1 MTRSDPLKVYIINQ
15 SFHWFIV
22 GLVFPIMALLFLEKG
37 ADIFQVGALIA
48 AYSAT
53 VILLELPTGGLA
65 DSIGRKRVYLIS
77 QGFYAMALA
86 TVLFATVLPLL
97 FIGMILMGTARAL
110 SSGSMDAWFV
120 DEFKKERPGQDLQR
134 ALAKANTII
143 PVGIA
148 SGSFIGGLL
157 PYYLGPQV
165 DEAFGLG
172 IYSINLMV
180 MLLAVGVQVLLTS
193 VLVREERPK
202 EGGDAWSGA
211 KKLPQVLST
220 SVQYGLKNRTIL
232 LLLISVAALGFS
244 LMSVETYWQPRLK
257 EILGSEA
264 DAWIF
269 GAIAAGYFLANS
281 VGNLVSIPLCSR
293 LKEGRSKVLAAIR
306 LAIGGTLILLALQG
320 GVWGFAAIYLLFFL
334 LVGVE
339 GSPFAALFNSNV
351 PSEKRSTL
359 LSLQS
364 LVLQVGGLI
373 GTLVMGYVAQVFSFG
388 AAWSIAGLVLMLSA
402 LAYLAIPTPQGS
414 LDKDGIGSGPA

>member
-1 MTRSDPLKVYIINQ
+1 MSRPDPLQVYIVNQ
-15 SFHWFIV
+15 SCHWFIV
-22 GLVFPIMALLFLEKG
+22 GLIFPIMALLFLEKG

-77 QGFYAMALA
+77 LGFYAMALV
-86 TVLFATVLPLL
+86 TVLFVTALPLL

-120 DEFKKERPGQDLQR
+120 DEFKRERPDQDLQR
-134 ALAKANTII
+134 ALAKANTLI

-148 SGSFIGGLL
+148 SGAFIGGLL
-157 PYYLGPQV
+157 PYYLGPEV

-172 IYSINLMV
+172 VYSINLMV
-180 MLLAVGVQVLLTS
+180 MLIAVAAQALLTS
-193 VLVREERPK
+193 VLVREERLAD
-202 EGGDAWSGA
+202 GGDAWSGV
-211 KKLPQVLST
+211 KGLPQVLSA

-244 LMSVETYWQPRLK
+244 LMTVETYWQPRLK
-257 EILGSEA
+257 EILGGDSE
-264 DAWIF
+264 AWIF

-281 VGNLVSIPLCSR
+281 VGNLVSIPLCAR
-293 LKEGRSKVLAAIR
+293 FKEGRSKALAAIR
-306 LAIGGTLILLALQG
+306 LVMGGALVLLAVQG
-320 GVWGFAAIYLLFFL
+320 GVWGFAAVYLLFFL
-334 LVGVE
+334 MVGVE

-373 GTLVMGYVAQVFSFG
+373 GTLVMGYVAQTYSFG
-388 AAWSIAGLVLMLSA
+388 TAWTLAGLVLMLSA
-402 LAYLAIPTPQGS
+402 LTFWAIPAAPES
-414 LDKDGIGSGPA
+414 LDKEGM

>member
-1 MTRSDPLKVYIINQ
+1 MRWRSPQ
-15 SFHWFIV
+15 CSSPPSCH
-22 GLVFPIMALLFLEKG
+22 
-37 ADIFQVGALIA
+37 
-48 AYSAT
+48 
-53 VILLELPTGGLA
+53 
-65 DSIGRKRVYLIS
+65 
-77 QGFYAMALA
+77 
-86 TVLFATVLPLL
+86 LL

-120 DEFKKERPGQDLQR
+120 DEFKKECPGQDLQR

-193 VLVREERPK
+193 VLVREERPE

-220 SVQYGLKNRTIL
+220 SVQYGFKNRTIL

-264 DAWIF
+264 DDVDLR
-269 GAIAAGYFLANS
+269 GH
-281 VGNLVSIPLCSR
+281 R
-293 LKEGRSKVLAAIR
+293 GRVL
-306 LAIGGTLILLALQG
+306 LGQFHGEPGQHT
-320 GVWGFAAIYLLFFL
+320 F
-334 LVGVE
+334 
-339 GSPFAALFNSNV
+339 
-351 PSEKRSTL
+351 
-359 LSLQS
+359 
-364 LVLQVGGLI
+364 VLQ
-373 GTLVMGYVAQVFSFG
+373 T
-388 AAWSIAGLVLMLSA
+388 
-402 LAYLAIPTPQGS
+402 
-414 LDKDGIGSGPA
+414 

>member
-1 MTRSDPLKVYIINQ
+1 MSRPDPLQVYIVNQ
-15 SFHWFIV
+15 SCHWFIV
-22 GLVFPIMALLFLEKG
+22 GLIFPIMALLFLEKG

-77 QGFYAMALA
+77 LGFYAVALA
-86 TVLFATVLPLL
+86 VVLFATALPLL
-97 FIGMILMGTARAL
+97 FIGMIFMGTARAL

-134 ALAKANTII
+134 ALAKANTVI

-157 PYYLGPQV
+157 PYYLGSEV

-172 IYSINLMV
+172 VYSINLMV
-180 MLLAVGVQVLLTS
+180 MLIAVAAQALLTS
-193 VLVREERPK
+193 ILVHEERPA

-211 KKLPQVLST
+211 KRLPQVLST
-220 SVQYGLKNRTIL
+220 SVQYGLRNRTIL

-244 LMSVETYWQPRLK
+244 LMTVETYWQPRLK
-257 EILGSEA
+257 EILGGESE
-264 DAWIF
+264 AWIF

-281 VGNLVSIPLCSR
+281 VGNLVSIPLCAR
-293 LKEGRSKVLAAIR
+293 FKEGRSKALAAIR
-306 LAIGGTLILLALQG
+306 LAMGGALILLAAQG
-320 GVWGFAAIYLLFFL
+320 GVWGFAAVYLLFFL

-373 GTLVMGYVAQVFSFG
+373 GTLVMGYVAQAYSFG
-388 AAWSIAGLVLMLSA
+388 AAWSLAGLVLIISA
-402 LAYLAIPTPQGS
+402 LTFWVIPAAPVN
-414 LDKDGIGSGPA
+414 LDKEGI